1 MNLKIYYLF
10 FIAFEPVRVSVQGE
24 LIRDLDTNNNQ
35 QKRKLEHADSDDEE
49 QPSQINMNGR
59 SAMNIYIQRRRK
71 VLN

>member
-1 MNLKIYYLF
+1 
-10 FIAFEPVRVSVQGE
+10 VSVQGE